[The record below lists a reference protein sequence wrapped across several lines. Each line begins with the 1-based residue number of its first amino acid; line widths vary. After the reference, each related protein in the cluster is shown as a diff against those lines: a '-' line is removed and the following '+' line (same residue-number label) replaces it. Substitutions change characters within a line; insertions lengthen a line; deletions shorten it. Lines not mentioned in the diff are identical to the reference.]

1 VIGALKEHCA
11 TEQADDG
18 AGEVLRYRKLP
29 DATVGAAGFGGT
41 PAPAIAIP
49 GWLNTMA
56 DTAPVRDAPIKPSG
70 FVDDPGAR
78 QQPGAR
84 EARRR
89 AILRGNIVHRLMQ
102 SLPDIPAERRNGAAH
117 HFLARQK
124 ELTEAE
130 RNEIANHVL
139 AILANPSFARLFSPS
154 SRAEVPIVGWLN
166 GQSING
172 VVDRLVVSSDEILI
186 ADYKTN
192 HTAPHSLAETQ
203 QHYQDYIRQLSL
215 YRVVL
220 MRLYP
225 NRPVRAALVW
235 TAIPVLAEIP
245 AEALDAA
252 LTTP

>member
-1 VIGALKEHCA
+1 
-11 TEQADDG
+11 
-18 AGEVLRYRKLP
+18 
-29 DATVGAAGFGGT
+29 
-41 PAPAIAIP
+41 
-49 GWLNTMA
+49 MA
-56 DTAPVRDAPIKPSG
+56 DPLPARDAPIKPSG

-102 SLPDIPAERRNGAAH
+102 SLPDIPEERRIEAAH

-130 RNEIANHVL
+130 RNDIANQVL
-139 AILANPSFARLFSPS
+139 AILANASFATLFSPN
-154 SRAEVPIVGWLN
+154 SRAEVPIVGWRN
-166 GQSING
+166 GRPISG
-172 VVDRLVVSSDEILI
+172 VVDRLVVSSVEILI

-192 HTAPHSLAETQ
+192 HDAPRSLAETQ
-203 QHYQDYIRQLSL
+203 EHYQGYIRQLSL
-215 YRVVL
+215 YRAVL

-235 TAIPVLAEIP
+235 TAIPAMAEIQP
-245 AEALDAA
+245 EALDAA
-252 LTTP
+252 LAALTTP